1 MCCQDDSGAITVVL
15 LMCCQCV
22 ANVLPMCC
30 QDDSGAITVD
40 SLHKML
46 NQTLSY
52 EEAQAM
58 VRSADLK
65 GHNNV
70 CLMCA

>member
-1 MCCQDDSGAITVVL
+1 L
-15 LMCCQCV
+15 LTCS
-22 ANVLPMCC
+22 

-52 EEAQAM
+52 EEARRTIH
-58 VRSADLK
+58 VK
-65 GHNNV
+65 ET
-70 CLMCA
+70 